1 MAKNKKSS
9 YPSCDGPLSTEEIA
23 WLQEIAKQMLPKGR
37 KIFTQSIIEPD
48 DLLSV
53 DELIARLS
61 PDQQQE
67 VRAKAETINRARAL
81 ARRQEDCVHDWQRD
95 GQTPTAIRWFCQK
108 CFLSKME

>member
-1 MAKNKKSS
+1 MTKTKSTYQS
-9 YPSCDGPLSTEEIA
+9 DAGSLSTEDIA
-23 WLQEIAKQMLPKGR
+23 WLQNIARQILPKGR
-37 KIFTQSIIEPD
+37 KLFTKSIIEPD

-53 DELIARLS
+53 DELISRLP

-95 GQTPTAIRWFCQK
+95 GQTPTAIRWFCPK
-108 CFLSKME
+108 CFLSKIE

>member
-1 MAKNKKSS
+1 MAKNKNSS
-9 YPSCDGPLSTEEIA
+9 PPSDDEPLSMEEIA
-23 WLQEIAKQMLPKGR
+23 WLQEIARQMLPKGR
-37 KIFTQSIIEPD
+37 KLFMRSIIEPD

-81 ARRQEDCVHDWQRD
+81 ARRQEDCLHDWQRD
-95 GQTPTAIRWFCQK
+95 GQTPTAIRWFCPK

>member
-1 MAKNKKSS
+1 M
-9 YPSCDGPLSTEEIA
+9 EEIA
-23 WLQEIAKQMLPKGR
+23 WLQEIARQMLPKGR
-37 KIFTQSIIEPD
+37 KLYMRSIIEPD

-61 PDQQQE
+61 PDQLQE

-81 ARRQEDCVHDWQRD
+81 ARRQEDCLHDWQRD
-95 GQTPTAIRWFCQK
+95 GQTATSIRWFCPK